1 MAAFK
6 SENEQAILRSLP
18 ALEHLESGRP
28 IGAVVPMSEKAQ
40 RLVLDRMEMIDFL
53 MHEDDVIWN

>member
-1 MAAFK
+1 MAAFR
-6 SENEQAILRSLP
+6 SENEKAILRSLP
-18 ALEHLESGRP
+18 ALEHMESGRP